1 MRTGVGVLE
10 YWDLTLGEINLCI
23 DTYNKEQSEKAK
35 ERVNMAYLFS
45 SLTSRFVNLQLN
57 GKKIPPIDEVF
68 PALQE
73 EAPQEQIDKAMAL
86 RRDQWIAFAEHHN
99 KMRKQKRGEDLSH

>member
-10 YWDLTLGEINLCI
+10 YWDLTLKEIYLCI
-23 DTYNKEQSEKAK
+23 DTYNEEQKERAK
-35 ERVNMAYLFS
+35 EKVNMIYLVS

-57 GKKIPPIDEVF
+57 GKKIPPIDELF
-68 PALQE
+68 PSLQGE
-73 EAPQEQIDKAMAL
+73 VPQENIDKAMAL